1 MFGAGGQG
9 LPRSGLNETGTVM
22 CLATPRQELVLPAS
36 SVSPAAAREWARRS
50 GCPEHAAELLD
61 DALLLITELV
71 TNAVLHG
78 GPPILLAIE
87 CDDTALRVRVRDGS
101 PEVPEL
107 RAVGL
112 EAEGGRGMT
121 LVELLTSTWGVAPV
135 ADDHGVGKE
144 VWFELRR

>member
-1 MFGAGGQG
+1 
-9 LPRSGLNETGTVM
+9 M
-22 CLATPRQELVLPAS
+22 CLATPRRELVLPAS
-36 SVSPAAAREWARRS
+36 SVSPAAAREWAKRN
-50 GCPEHAAELLD
+50 GCSQHAAELLD

-87 CDDTALRVRVRDGS
+87 CDERSLRVRVRDGS
-101 PEVPEL
+101 LALPEPRE
-107 RAVGL
+107 AGL
-112 EAEGGRGMT
+112 ESEGGRGMT

>member
-1 MFGAGGQG
+1 
-9 LPRSGLNETGTVM
+9 M
-22 CLATPRQELVLPAS
+22 CVATPRAELVLPSA
-36 SVSPAAAREWARRS
+36 SVSAAAAREWARHH
-50 GCPEHAAELLD
+50 GCQEHALDLLD

-87 CDDTALRVRVRDGS
+87 CDDASLHVRVRDGS
-101 PEVPEL
+101 PAHPTRRE
-107 RAVGL
+107 VGL
-112 EAEGGRGMT
+112 ESEGGRGMT

-135 ADDHGVGKE
+135 ADDYGVGKE